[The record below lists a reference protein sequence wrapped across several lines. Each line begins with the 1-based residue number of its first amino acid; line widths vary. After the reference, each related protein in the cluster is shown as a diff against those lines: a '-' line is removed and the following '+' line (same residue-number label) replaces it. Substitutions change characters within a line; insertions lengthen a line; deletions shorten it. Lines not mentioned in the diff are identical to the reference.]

1 MIISTFKKGIYLI
14 IMTNKKN
21 KVLPKIKLEKPLF
34 HEIKPEELLNNG
46 EIILEFTIPGQPA
59 TKKTSQRIF
68 RRRILPSKAYCA
80 YEIYCEPFC
89 KSVWIEKGKTPID
102 FGVSINM
109 KVFLKNWIVGDCTGY
124 QQSIADI
131 MQKHGI
137 LANDSWIHWDWEG
150 AHWFCGVDKDNPRI
164 EIIIKRFI
172 HPKEAYRENQ
182 EMLLKQKEERKQVRE
197 AKLLAKDSNNGQ

>member
-1 MIISTFKKGIYLI
+1 
-14 IMTNKKN
+14 MTVKRTSKDKN
-21 KVLPKIKLEKPLF
+21 TEVIEKNLY
-34 HEIKPEELLNNG
+34 HVVHPEELLDDG
-46 EIILEFTIPGQPA
+46 ELILEFSIPGQPA

-89 KSVWIEKGKTPID
+89 KSAWIDTGKAPMD

-109 KVFLKNWIVGDCTGY
+109 KVYLKNWIVGDCTGY

-131 MQKHGI
+131 MQKFGI

-150 AHWFCGVDKDNPRI
+150 QHWLGGIDKENPRI
-164 EIIIKRFI
+164 EIVIKRFR
-172 HPKEAYRENQ
+172 HPKETYRESQ
-182 EMLLKQKEERKQVRE
+182 ESANREKEERKRAKE
-197 AKLLAKDSNNGQ
+197 LKLLAKTNNGK

>member
-1 MIISTFKKGIYLI
+1 
-14 IMTNKKN
+14 MTVKRTSKEKN
-21 KVLPKIKLEKPLF
+21 TAVTEKQLY
-34 HEIKPEELLNNG
+34 HVIHPEELLNNG
-46 EIILEFTIPGQPA
+46 ELILEFSIPGQPA

-89 KSVWIEKGKTPID
+89 KSAWIDSGKSPMD
-102 FGVSINM
+102 FGVSISM

-131 MQKHGI
+131 MQKFGI

-150 AHWFCGVDKDNPRI
+150 EHWFGGVDKENPRI
-164 EIIIKRFI
+164 EIIIKRFR
-172 HPKEAYRENQ
+172 HPKEDYRESQ
-182 EMLLKQKEERKQVRE
+182 EAANREKEERKRARE
-197 AKLLAKDSNNGQ
+197 NKLLAKTDNGK

>member
-1 MIISTFKKGIYLI
+1 
-14 IMTNKKN
+14 MTVKRTSKEKN
-21 KVLPKIKLEKPLF
+21 TAVTEKPLY
-34 HEIKPEELLNNG
+34 HVVHPEELLDNG
-46 EIILEFTIPGQPA
+46 ELILKFSIPGQPA

-89 KSVWIEKGKTPID
+89 KSAWIETGKSPMD
-102 FGVSINM
+102 FGVCINM

-131 MQKHGI
+131 MQKFEI

-150 AHWFCGVDKDNPRI
+150 EHWFGGVDKDNPRI
-164 EIIIKRFI
+164 EISIKRFR
-172 HPKEAYRENQ
+172 HPKEDYRESQ
-182 EMLLKQKEERKQVRE
+182 EAANREKEERKRARE
-197 AKLLAKDSNNGQ
+197 NKLLAKTENGK

>member
-1 MIISTFKKGIYLI
+1 
-14 IMTNKKN
+14 MTVKRTSKEKN
-21 KVLPKIKLEKPLF
+21 TAVTEKQLY
-34 HEIKPEELLNNG
+34 HVIHPEELLNNG
-46 EIILEFTIPGQPA
+46 ELILKFSIPGQPA

-89 KSVWIEKGKTPID
+89 KSAWIDSGKSPMD
-102 FGVSINM
+102 FGVSISM

-131 MQKHGI
+131 MQKFGI

-150 AHWFCGVDKDNPRI
+150 EHWFGGVDKENPRI
-164 EIIIKRFI
+164 EIIIKRFR
-172 HPKEAYRENQ
+172 HPKEDYRESQ
-182 EMLLKQKEERKQVRE
+182 EAANREKEERKRARE
-197 AKLLAKDSNNGQ
+197 NKLLAKTDNGK

>member
-1 MIISTFKKGIYLI
+1 MTVKRTSKDKNTEVIEKNIYHD
-14 IMTNKKN
+14 
-21 KVLPKIKLEKPLF
+21 V
-34 HEIKPEELLNNG
+34 HYEELLDDG
-46 EIILEFTIPGQPA
+46 ELILEFSIPGQPA

-89 KSVWIEKGKTPID
+89 KSAWIDTGKAPMD

-109 KVFLKNWIVGDCTGY
+109 KVYLKNWIVGDCTGY

-131 MQKHGI
+131 MQKFGI

-150 AHWFCGVDKDNPRI
+150 QHWLGGIDKENPRI
-164 EIIIKRFI
+164 EIVIKRFR
-172 HPKEAYRENQ
+172 HPKETYRESQ
-182 EMLLKQKEERKQVRE
+182 ESANREKEERKRAKE
-197 AKLLAKDSNNGQ
+197 LKLLAKTNNGK

>member
-1 MIISTFKKGIYLI
+1 MTVNKTKKDQKLIS
-14 IMTNKKN
+14 
-21 KVLPKIKLEKPLF
+21 VEKPLY
-34 HEIKPEELLNNG
+34 HEIQPEELLPNG
-46 EIILEFTIPGQPA
+46 ELILRFTIPGQPA

-89 KSVWIEKGKTPID
+89 KSAWIDTGKQPMD

-131 MQKHGI
+131 MQKFGI

-150 AHWFCGVDKDNPRI
+150 EHWFGGVDKDNPRI
-164 EIIIKRFI
+164 EITVKRFI
-172 HPKEAYRENQ
+172 HPKEIYRADQ
-182 EMLLKQKEERKQVRE
+182 ESAHRQKEERKQARAE
-197 AKLLAKDSNNGQ
+197 KLLAKIENGK